1 MEVLG
6 KVFKKNIYI
15 YIYLKKKTCI
25 LVFKNKKFSKILW
38 KYNEEC
44 QKENV
49 FVGHYLSDID

>member
-6 KVFKKNIYI
+6 KVFRNIYI
-15 YIYLKKKTCI
+15 YIFKKKTCI